1 MPTDGRPSGAIGSG
15 AFKWEHGRSPS
26 QPNPKEEDK
35 RMEAKA
41 LEFFI
46 ACVTAA
52 GFGIAIAA
60 FGCGIAQGLGLRSAV
75 EGIARNPESS
85 GKVTVTMLIG
95 LALIESLCIYAL
107 VVALILIFAHPQAT
121 AIAKLFMK

>member
-1 MPTDGRPSGAIGSG
+1 MDV
-15 AFKWEHGRSPS
+15 
-26 QPNPKEEDK
+26 
-35 RMEAKA
+35 KA
-41 LEFFI
+41 LEFFM

-60 FGCGIAQGLGLRSAV
+60 FGCGIAQGVGLKSAV

-107 VVALILIFAHPQAT
+107 VVAFIIVGFVPSGEVLAGLIAQ
-121 AIAKLFMK
+121 

>member
-1 MPTDGRPSGAIGSG
+1 
-15 AFKWEHGRSPS
+15 
-26 QPNPKEEDK
+26 
-35 RMEAKA
+35 MEAKA

-60 FGCGIAQGLGLRSAV
+60 FGCGIGQALGLKSAV
-75 EGIARNPESS
+75 EGVARNPEAS
-85 GKVTVTMLIG
+85 GKITVTLLIG

-107 VVALILIFAHPQAT
+107 VVALILIFAHPQAG
-121 AIAKLFMK
+121 AIAGLFAN

>member
-1 MPTDGRPSGAIGSG
+1 
-15 AFKWEHGRSPS
+15 
-26 QPNPKEEDK
+26 
-35 RMEAKA
+35 MEAKA

-107 VVALILIFAHPQAT
+107 VVSLILIFAHPQAT
-121 AIAKLFMK
+121 AIAKLFMKYTALMFEFKWACGRAAAGPSTFSS

>member
-1 MPTDGRPSGAIGSG
+1 
-15 AFKWEHGRSPS
+15 
-26 QPNPKEEDK
+26 
-35 RMEAKA
+35 MEAKA

-60 FGCGIAQGLGLRSAV
+60 FGCGLGQGLGLRSAV
-75 EGIARNPESS
+75 EGVARNPEAS

-107 VVALILIFAHPQAT
+107 VVSLILIFAHPQA
-121 AIAKLFMK
+121 ASIAALFAS

>member
-1 MPTDGRPSGAIGSG
+1 
-15 AFKWEHGRSPS
+15 
-26 QPNPKEEDK
+26 
-35 RMEAKA
+35 MEAKA

-60 FGCGIAQGLGLRSAV
+60 FGCGIGQGLGLRSAV
-75 EGIARNPESS
+75 EGVARNPEAS
-85 GKVTVTMLIG
+85 GKITVTLLIG

-107 VVALILIFAHPQAT
+107 VVALILIFAHPQAG
-121 AIAKLFMK
+121 AIAGLFAH

>member
-1 MPTDGRPSGAIGSG
+1 
-15 AFKWEHGRSPS
+15 
-26 QPNPKEEDK
+26 
-35 RMEAKA
+35 MEAKA

-60 FGCGIAQGLGLRSAV
+60 FGCGIGQGLGLRSAV
-75 EGIARNPESS
+75 EGVARNPEAS
-85 GKVTVTMLIG
+85 GKITVTLLIG

-107 VVALILIFAHPQAT
+107 VVALILIFAHPQRL
-121 AIAKLFMK
+121 AIVGLFAQ